1 MIGLLYPLKMTKNL
15 YEAYSSIY
23 EALHPTVARNDA
35 INKEKAMKAA
45 KERQVPQD
53 VRAAS
58 KRQMT
63 AGGPKDVGANKYT
76 TADKKTIINYNKN
89 KMNNS
94 YEPEGE
100 IIEDKKPLPKT
111 KNYSFYFYYN

>member
-1 MIGLLYPLKMTKNL
+1 MIAILYPLKMDKNL
-15 YEAYSSIY
+15 SETYSSIY

-76 TADKKTIINYNKN
+76 TADLSLIHI
-89 KMNNS
+89 
-94 YEPEGE
+94 
-100 IIEDKKPLPKT
+100 
-111 KNYSFYFYYN
+111 